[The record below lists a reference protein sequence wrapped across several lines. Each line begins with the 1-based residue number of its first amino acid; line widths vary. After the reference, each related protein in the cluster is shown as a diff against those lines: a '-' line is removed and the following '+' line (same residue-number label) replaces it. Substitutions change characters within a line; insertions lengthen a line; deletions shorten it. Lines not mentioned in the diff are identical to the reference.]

1 MRVRGPR
8 FHEIELNQILRSL
21 EVAQWRLIK
30 GFEPESYIMRAV
42 LVEDLTVVSRIEKA
56 LVHSVGCLHPNPK
69 ILCVCVCFFN

>member
-1 MRVRGPR
+1 MRKIWIDRRNTFQHIVMRVRGPR

-42 LVEDLTVVSRIEKA
+42 LVEDLTVVSRIE
-56 LVHSVGCLHPNPK
+56 
-69 ILCVCVCFFN
+69 

>member
-1 MRVRGPR
+1 MRKIWIDRRNTFQHIVMRVRGPR

-42 LVEDLTVVSRIEKA
+42 LVEDLTVVIRIE
-56 LVHSVGCLHPNPK
+56 
-69 ILCVCVCFFN
+69 